1 MKSEMIPAR
10 QRSVSPRRE
19 PYPAAPN
26 RTAVGILESTAQG
39 ANNPTVKEAARRSAL
54 TVFRAASMMPV
65 PTMMQAFMPEGP
77 AGLQPLQ
84 QVSIPQQLPAAHGK
98 APTPI
103 SLTAGAVLP
112 EAQQMQLCRMC
123 GLRPRVPGF
132 EVCSMQCRASLA
144 MLNNVDVSVRQSPGI
159 PALGNTSTP
168 EALRTS
174 AGPN

>member
-1 MKSEMIPAR
+1 M
-10 QRSVSPRRE
+10 
-19 PYPAAPN
+19 
-26 RTAVGILESTAQG
+26 GILESTAQG

-65 PTMMQAFMPEGP
+65 PTM
-77 AGLQPLQ
+77 
-84 QVSIPQQLPAAHGK
+84 
-98 APTPI
+98 
-103 SLTAGAVLP
+103 
-112 EAQQMQLCRMC
+112 MQLCRMC

-159 PALGNTSTP
+159 PALSSTSTT

>member
-1 MKSEMIPAR
+1 MIPAR

-65 PTMMQAFMPEGP
+65 PTMMQAFLPEGP

-84 QVSIPQQLPAAHGK
+84 QVSIPQQLPAAHWN

-112 EAQQMQLCRMC
+112 EAQQTQLCRMC

>member
-65 PTMMQAFMPEGP
+65 PTMMQAFMPGGP

-84 QVSIPQQLPAAHGK
+84 QHWN

-103 SLTAGAVLP
+103 ALTAGAVLP